1 MSKRNM
7 HNSYFPAD
15 RPISLGALSEAVN
28 EKVQLA
34 GDSLRLVKG
43 VAALE
48 NLEAGYLGFSSA
60 QADKADAAIESAKEG
75 CIIVCAPSSAIS
87 HLAQSRSLVFCSRP
101 RLWFIKAVRILFGT
115 NQETTLT
122 DISEKAFVDKTSEVG
137 AGSKI
142 DPFVTVGSHVVI
154 GRQGCLHSG
163 VHLKTGVI
171 LGSNVTVQNNTV
183 IGSTGLACE
192 RSTVYDPF
200 IDLPHLASVQ
210 ISDHVR
216 IGANCTITRGTLK
229 DTFIGAGTV
238 IGNQVTI
245 GHNVRIGTNCFI
257 SSGVTIAGSATIG
270 DGSWIG
276 PGVVILNKVRLGQR
290 VKVAVGSVVNR
301 DSADEVF
308 LAGHPARPVA
318 EKK

>member
-1 MSKRNM
+1 M
-7 HNSYFPAD
+7 HNSYFPAHH
-15 RPISLGALSEAVN
+15 PVSVGALSEAVN

-34 GDSLRLVKG
+34 GDPLRLVKG

-48 NLEAGYLGFSSA
+48 NLEAGYLGFFSA
-60 QADKADAAIESAKEG
+60 QADKANAAIANTKEG
-75 CIIVCAPSSAIS
+75 CIVVCAPSDAIS
-87 HLAQSRSLVFCSRP
+87 HFAHSRSLVFSSRP
-101 RLWFIKAVRILFGT
+101 RLWFIKAVRILFAS
-115 NQETTLT
+115 NQETIVT

-137 AGSKI
+137 AGSKV
-142 DPFVTVGSHVVI
+142 DPFVTIGPQVII
-154 GRQGCLHSG
+154 GRQGYLHAG
-163 VHLKTGVI
+163 VHLKSGVI

-183 IGSTGLACE
+183 VGSTGLACE
-192 RSTVYDPF
+192 RLTAYDPF

-210 ISDHVR
+210 IGDHVR

-229 DTFIGAGTV
+229 DTLIGAGTV

-245 GHNVRIGTNCFI
+245 GHNVRIGANCFI
-257 SSGVTIAGSATIG
+257 SSGVTIAGSAIIG

-318 EKK
+318 EKN